1 MKKIVLFS
9 VSVLSIFLTAKSQTF
24 VSENFAYLSGQLTS
38 ASAGANVSGG
48 NWVTVSGTTA
58 FVPVVTGNL
67 TYPSYINSGTGSMI
81 NLIGQTASGGEDVR
95 RGFLDQTTPGQ
106 TIASFLCRVSNRIS
120 LGGSTTNG
128 DYFAHFTNITGTG
141 GGFHSRIYIRSSGNG
156 VNFGLQTNSAGSFP
170 IVWDPITYDTNVT
183 HLIVVSYEIVAGANN
198 DTGRLWINPPLA
210 ASAPSPNLIQAVTTG
225 TEPDGIDAFGLR
237 QSYSTSTL
245 IGTCGMDIDGLRVG
259 KTWAHTALP
268 VSWSS
273 FNASNRGK
281 QIKLTWSTNSE
292 INNGHFEVERSTDA
306 NVFETIGQVKGN
318 GNSSVTNHYVFI
330 DEQPLAGVTYYRIK
344 QVDFDGQFSYSDVR
358 EVNNER
364 ITPVITSP
372 NPFQTT
378 LTLQLNN
385 ATQVPTSIELVDLTG
400 KVRYYHLAEVTEVN
414 PQFQLSVA
422 DLPAGIYFV
431 RVSNSTDITI
441 HKVVKQ

>member
-1 MKKIVLFS
+1 MKKIVLQILCS
-9 VSVLSIFLTAKSQTF
+9 LQLIGLSKAQ
-24 VSENFAYLSGQLTS
+24 VVNLTS
-38 ASAGANVSGG
+38 
-48 NWVTVSGTTA
+48 TT
-58 FVPVVTGNL
+58 FTIQEDFSSLG
-67 TYPSYINSGTGSMI
+67 NSGTA
-81 NLIGQTASGGEDVR
+81 L
-95 RGFLDQTTPGQ
+95 
-106 TIASFLCRVSNRIS
+106 
-120 LGGSTTNG
+120 STLPAG
-128 DYFAHFTNITGTG
+128 WWIIEQG
-141 GGFHSRIYIRSSGNG
+141 SSGNTTYRSGDGTANTGDTYSFGTGTNLDRSLGSVASGSVQPNFGVKIRNQSGALINSFRVGFWMEQWRSGGRTGLDSLYFYYGIGSQFDSANTVGLNKPWVRFVAGDVVSKVTQATGAGLDGNLSANRQWYQFLVSG
-156 VNFGLQTNSAGSFP
+156 VNINNGDTLYLRWQ
-170 IVWDPITYDTNVT
+170 DPNV
-183 HLIVVSYEIVAGANN
+183 GGN
-198 DTGRLWINPPLA
+198 D
-210 ASAPSPNLIQAVTTG
+210 
-225 TEPDGIDAFGLR
+225 
-237 QSYSTSTL
+237 
-245 IGTCGMDIDGLRVG
+245 DGLSIDEFAFTINGV
-259 KTWAHTALP
+259 LP
-268 VSWSS
+268 VSWAS
-273 FNASNRGK
+273 FEILNLNNSNR
-281 QIKLTWSTNSE
+281 LSWSTNSE
-292 INNGHFEVERSTDA
+292 TNNGHFEVERSTDA

-318 GNSSVTNHYVFI
+318 GNSSVTNHYMFI

-385 ATQVPTSIELVDLTG
+385 AAQVPTSIELVDLTG